1 MKKVVIA
8 ELFDE
13 TEELNTSLRELTDFE
28 LVECRQALINRTNII
43 MSLID
48 ELSATQISVT
58 LLVESDQ

>member
-28 LVECRQALINRTNII
+28 LVAVSYTHLT
-43 MSLID
+43 LPTKD
-48 ELSATQISVT
+48 SV
-58 LLVESDQ
+58 

>member
-28 LVECRQALINRTNII
+28 LVECRQALINRTKII

-48 ELSATQISVT
+48 ELSAT
-58 LLVESDQ
+58 

>member
-48 ELSATQISVT
+48 ELSPT
-58 LLVESDQ
+58 